1 MRRVF
6 AVVLCLAAALALADG
21 VLADETQAEA
31 PLSGAD
37 FGRIVTGRTLDWGD
51 QGLVFGREQYLP
63 DGRVKWQVPGGDCKL
78 GRWYEA
84 APGLICFRYED
95 GDSPVCWHFF
105 RRGAGL
111 AAQAEGDDSGRMWS
125 EIGSTPEPLACAGP
139 MIGV

>member
-1 MRRVF
+1 MRGRL
-6 AVVLCLAAALALADG
+6 ALVLCLAAAPALAEG
-21 VLADETQAEA
+21 ALAEG
-31 PLSGAD
+31 PLSGEE

-51 QGLVFGREQYLP
+51 GGRVLGREQYLP
-63 DGRVKWQVPGGDCKL
+63 EGGVRWQVPGGDCKP
-78 GRWYEA
+78 GHWYEVA
-84 APGLICFRYED
+84 TGLICFQYED

-125 EIGSTPEPLACAGP
+125 EIGSTSEPLACAGP